1 MLLRLEAGEVVK
13 YDEKNE
19 NRAGAGI
26 WRSEDGLILGVIKAL
41 KQTGIDI
48 DIVAGCSIG
57 SLVGAAY
64 ACNKLSA
71 LEQ

>member
-1 MLLRLEAGEVVK
+1 MLTEQWRCCYVLKPGEVVK

-26 WRSEDGLILGVIKAL
+26 WRSERMGLILGSSSPQA
-41 KQTGIDI
+41 TGIDI

-57 SLVGAAY
+57 SL
-64 ACNKLSA
+64 
-71 LEQ
+71 